1 MATSD
6 GESQDAGERGRLR
19 NGTKDWRQYG
29 GEALIAVMVAFAML
43 WAVPKLV
50 PSSDVMTHLTAKAQA
65 GLVGGFY
72 PSEHRN
78 DVTIAVIDDS
88 SLSRLEQ
95 GWPVPYATH
104 ARWLRNLAKYRPRA
118 IFLDVMFVQAR
129 KDETLPALVSAL
141 CSLRDLGIPV
151 FLAALPDPDTGE
163 LAVRADLKS
172 PDGEKPCFSLV
183 GVTYEK
189 HKIDRLV
196 WTYPLW
202 DTGGQE
208 SRKFPDHPPTARS
221 AAIAMA
227 QDVAHIE
234 VVQRDEPMAL
244 TWGVNNLDQQ
254 RFASWCR
261 PARGGFSE
269 IAPPFLRTLWQ
280 GDEVFLPVCP
290 YHRALTMSSLRS
302 SSEAE
307 DRVLQDLLGG
317 RFVMIGTNLEGG
329 NDMVTSPVHGDIPG
343 VFMHAMALDNL
354 LTYEGRYKRALEW
367 GLPPALPLFWLG
379 LLTVLVAHAL
389 RVSMGGFAARIRPR
403 LSKKWLRTWDA
414 LALRIQ
420 PPTETSGMNSTVQ
433 RLQRIREA
441 HWPWWRLVSA
451 NLLNLLAYLAFKAT
465 SIALT
470 STIIMLL
477 VVAMQTVSDVGTL
490 PIVDLVVMA
499 LVAEWLG
506 WTALVSRFLFSRK
519 RS

>member
-1 MATSD
+1 
-6 GESQDAGERGRLR
+6 
-19 NGTKDWRQYG
+19 
-29 GEALIAVMVAFAML
+29 
-43 WAVPKLV
+43 
-50 PSSDVMTHLTAKAQA
+50 
-65 GLVGGFY
+65 
-72 PSEHRN
+72 
-78 DVTIAVIDDS
+78 
-88 SLSRLEQ
+88 
-95 GWPVPYATH
+95 
-104 ARWLRNLAKYRPRA
+104 
-118 IFLDVMFVQAR
+118 
-129 KDETLPALVSAL
+129 
-141 CSLRDLGIPV
+141 
-151 FLAALPDPDTGE
+151 
-163 LAVRADLKS
+163 
-172 PDGEKPCFSLV
+172 
-183 GVTYEK
+183 
-189 HKIDRLV
+189 
-196 WTYPLW
+196 
-202 DTGGQE
+202 
-208 SRKFPDHPPTARS
+208 
-221 AAIAMA
+221 
-227 QDVAHIE
+227 
-234 VVQRDEPMAL
+234 
-244 TWGVNNLDQQ
+244 
-254 RFASWCR
+254 
-261 PARGGFSE
+261 
-269 IAPPFLRTLWQ
+269 
-280 GDEVFLPVCP
+280 
-290 YHRALTMSSLRS
+290 
-302 SSEAE
+302 
-307 DRVLQDLLGG
+307 
-317 RFVMIGTNLEGG
+317 
-329 NDMVTSPVHGDIPG
+329 MVTSPVHGDIPG

>member
-1 MATSD
+1 
-6 GESQDAGERGRLR
+6 
-19 NGTKDWRQYG
+19 
-29 GEALIAVMVAFAML
+29 
-43 WAVPKLV
+43 
-50 PSSDVMTHLTAKAQA
+50 
-65 GLVGGFY
+65 
-72 PSEHRN
+72 
-78 DVTIAVIDDS
+78 
-88 SLSRLEQ
+88 
-95 GWPVPYATH
+95 
-104 ARWLRNLAKYRPRA
+104 
-118 IFLDVMFVQAR
+118 
-129 KDETLPALVSAL
+129 
-141 CSLRDLGIPV
+141 
-151 FLAALPDPDTGE
+151 
-163 LAVRADLKS
+163 
-172 PDGEKPCFSLV
+172 
-183 GVTYEK
+183 
-189 HKIDRLV
+189 
-196 WTYPLW
+196 
-202 DTGGQE
+202 
-208 SRKFPDHPPTARS
+208 
-221 AAIAMA
+221 MA

-234 VVQRDEPMAL
+234 VVQREEPMAL